1 MGERNV
7 FCTEN
12 GTWSNP
18 PPKCIDVNCPNPVV
32 PNSKK
37 LSGFMGPYKLNYA
50 VRFEC
55 HKGLQMKGSDTITCG
70 IDSQWKPQIPSCLH
84 VNCPNPVVPNS
95 KKLAA
100 FMGPYKLNDIVR
112 FECLKGFA
120 MQGSDTITCSIDSQW
135 KPEIPSC
142 LYLNCPSPHVP
153 HSKMLSKLIGPYLP
167 NSTLR
172 FQCVEG
178 FSMYGSDTV
187 MCSSEGVWEPLLP
200 RCLDVNCPNPVVP
213 NSKKLSGFIGPYK
226 LNYAVRFECL
236 EGLQMKGSDIITC
249 GIHGQW
255 KPQIPSCLREACPEP
270 VVPHGI
276 IKKPENIL
284 TVTSEGY
291 SVGQKVKIECDFD
304 FGLNRHHI
312 LTCGSDLH
320 WYPSISVCHPKHFC
334 TEPKVFHGQIKN
346 GTPVYLINGVEKGY
360 NVGDVIKVKC
370 DYKHHLKGK
379 NSIFCGSDMKW
390 HPRIP
395 ICEHRLGC
403 SYPEIKNGL
412 IVLRNGDAYNPK
424 LNFSFFLGDTVRVK
438 CRPGFGMYGNESSK
452 CSGYFEWSPDLPV
465 CVQGNKHQ

>member
-1 MGERNV
+1 MQIPNAFSLVKPAVSNRFSSDQSPPSAISVDGQQEYEVEKILGGSCDSPPR
-7 FCTEN
+7 FSYAQLKTEHMDTN
-12 GTWSNP
+12 IFPTDSIVGYECRPGYLKIRFKKNYIRCLANTTWS
-18 PPKCIDVNCPNPVV
+18 KLDEFCKKKLCIYPGEAFNGYFKETDFSVGSRVTYFCEKGYTMISKINYRYCQADGSWSNSIPVCEDVNCPNPVV

-255 KPQIPSCLREACPEP
+255 KPQIPSCL
-270 VVPHGI
+270 
-276 IKKPENIL
+276 
-284 TVTSEGY
+284 
-291 SVGQKVKIECDFD
+291 
-304 FGLNRHHI
+304 
-312 LTCGSDLH
+312 
-320 WYPSISVCHPKHFC
+320 
-334 TEPKVFHGQIKN
+334 
-346 GTPVYLINGVEKGY
+346 
-360 NVGDVIKVKC
+360 
-370 DYKHHLKGK
+370 
-379 NSIFCGSDMKW
+379 
-390 HPRIP
+390 
-395 ICEHRLGC
+395 
-403 SYPEIKNGL
+403 
-412 IVLRNGDAYNPK
+412 
-424 LNFSFFLGDTVRVK
+424 
-438 CRPGFGMYGNESSK
+438 
-452 CSGYFEWSPDLPV
+452 
-465 CVQGNKHQ
+465 